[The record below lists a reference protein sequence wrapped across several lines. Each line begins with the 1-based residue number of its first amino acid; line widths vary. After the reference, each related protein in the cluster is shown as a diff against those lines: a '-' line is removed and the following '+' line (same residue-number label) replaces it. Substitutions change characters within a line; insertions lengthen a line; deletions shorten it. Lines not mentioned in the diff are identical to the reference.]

1 MIRLK
6 PTKDIAAQLGKMKRE
21 GQKIVAFALET
32 NDEEVNARRKL
43 ERKNADFIVL
53 NSTRN
58 SGTTFRSEDNQIT
71 IISQTGRRNI
81 QRNRNRRWQ
90 RILLTSYLRF
100 SAYDVIIINKVY
112 GKSKEHY
119 SFHILCRVGL

>member
-21 GQKIVAFALET
+21 EQKIVAFALET

-71 IISQTGRRNI
+71 IISQNGKKEYPKKPKSEVAKDI
-81 QRNRNRRWQ
+81 VDE
-90 RILLTSYLRF
+90 L
-100 SAYDVIIINKVY
+100 SAIFCV
-112 GKSKEHY
+112 
-119 SFHILCRVGL
+119 